1 MIINDILQSQLVRYF
16 SGTSDTSDTSDTST
30 TANSSDASKTS
41 ASVTRLSSY
50 FRICRKPGL
59 RCVTVIWGRVQAVA
73 GSKQRQRGPIK
84 GQDLLSA
91 TVQSVLQG
99 RQWVQM
105 WRSHQGDK
113 ATTES
118 LIEALEELPGGE
130 GIKAEILKTNIN
142 HKICP
147 TE

>member
-1 MIINDILQSQLVRYF
+1 MV
-16 SGTSDTSDTSDTST
+16 TSDTND

-84 GQDLLSA
+84 GKGVFSA

-113 ATTES
+113 ATTGS
-118 LIEALEELPGGE
+118 LIEALEGLPGGE
-130 GIKAEILKTNIN
+130 GIKAEILRLGNR
-142 HKICP
+142 
-147 TE
+147 

>member
-1 MIINDILQSQLVRYF
+1 MV
-16 SGTSDTSDTSDTST
+16 TSDTSDA
-30 TANSSDASKTS
+30 ANSSDASKTS

-73 GSKQRQRGPIK
+73 GSKQRQRRPIK
-84 GQDLLSA
+84 GEGVFSA
-91 TVQSVLQG
+91 TVQSILQG

-105 WRSHQGDK
+105 WRSHQGNK

-118 LIEALEELPGGE
+118 LIEALEGLSGGE
-130 GIKAEILKTNIN
+130 GIKAEILRLGNR
-142 HKICP
+142 
-147 TE
+147 

>member
-1 MIINDILQSQLVRYF
+1 MVRYF
-16 SGTSDTSDTSDTST
+16 CGDTNDTSETSNIAFS
-30 TANSSDASKTS
+30 NDASKTN

-84 GQDLLSA
+84 GKDLFSA
-91 TVQSVLQG
+91 TVKSVLQG

-113 ATTES
+113 ASTES
-118 LIEALEELPGGE
+118 LIEALEGLPGGE
-130 GIKAEILKTNIN
+130 GIKAEILRLGNR
-142 HKICP
+142 
-147 TE
+147 